1 MSTRRRG
8 LLLLS
13 LALACGGLAASRVRE
28 MERDVEAR
36 VGAPLPV
43 VVVTRDLEPDS
54 AIPPGALGVVRV
66 PARYVPPDALAA
78 VGEAVGARPA
88 TAVPRGTYLTA
99 SRLRGARSGRRPGA
113 LNAGERAV
121 DVAVAGGSGL
131 AAVPAGTR
139 VDVLVS
145 SEPGAGSGR
154 TVLAIEGVEL
164 LASGPP
170 EGGAG
175 EGAAA
180 AATARATLRVTV
192 RQAVYLAAAENY
204 GREVRLLVRPAGDR
218 GRAGATA
225 VGAGDL

>member
-1 MSTRRRG
+1 M
-8 LLLLS
+8 S

-36 VGAPLPV
+36 VGAALPV
-43 VVVTRDLEPDS
+43 RGGHARPASPTRASGAARS
-54 AIPPGALGVVRV
+54 AVVRV
-66 PARYVPPDALAA
+66 PARYVPPDALGVAWTRRR
-78 VGEAVGARPA
+78 ARAPA
-88 TAVPRGTYLTA
+88 TALPRGSYLTA

-113 LNAGERAV
+113 LGPGERAV
-121 DVAVAGGSGL
+121 DVAVAGGSAL
-131 AAVPAGTR
+131 AAVPPGTR

-145 SEPGAGSGR
+145 SEPGGGAGR
-154 TVLAIEGVEL
+154 TVLALEGVEL
-164 LASGPP
+164 LATRAGRS
-170 EGGAG
+170 GGAG

-204 GREVRLLVRPAGDR
+204 APRGAAAGAPAGR
-218 GRAGATA
+218 PRRAPARTA